1 MLVTVVAKKSTRANE
16 NAAAD
21 RANKANEK
29 SRSGERRY
37 DWHSGILMCLTLIIG
52 RLVQM
57 NIHKSQSVA
66 EAYLCHLL
74 PFFPPKWDAQILQ
87 CWEFGQV

>member
-29 SRSGERRY
+29 SRSGEHSWT
-37 DWHSGILMCLTLIIG
+37 WHSGILLCGSEHCMLDLTSS
-52 RLVQM
+52 RRFDP
-57 NIHKSQSVA
+57 A
-66 EAYLCHLL
+66 
-74 PFFPPKWDAQILQ
+74 
-87 CWEFGQV
+87 